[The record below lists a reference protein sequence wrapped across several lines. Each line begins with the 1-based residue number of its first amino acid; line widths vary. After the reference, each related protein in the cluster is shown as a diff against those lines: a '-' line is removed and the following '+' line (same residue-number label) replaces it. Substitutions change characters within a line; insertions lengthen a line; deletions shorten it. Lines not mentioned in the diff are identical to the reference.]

1 MDELANRADHGM
13 DAIRSRRQNGGLSW
27 LVAALTLAGLV
38 VAPVAVLVWMAFF
51 PEENIWPHLFS
62 TVLGTYVSSTLI
74 LMAGVG
80 ISVVVIGTGTAW
92 LVVSC
97 RFPGRRVFEWALL
110 LPLAVPAY
118 VIAYT
123 YTDLLEFAGPIQG
136 ALRALFDWQTK
147 RDYWFP
153 DIRTMGGAISMLSLV
168 LYPYVYA
175 MARAAFLEQSVCV
188 LEVSRTLG
196 SGVWRAFFSVALP
209 LARPAIAVGL
219 TLAMMET
226 LNDFGTVDYFAV
238 RTLTRGVFDVWF
250 FMGNPGGA
258 AQIALVMLL
267 FVVGLIW
274 IERKSRARQRFHH
287 TSTHVRALPGYHLTG
302 AKKIFAV
309 IACLLPIL
317 LGFIV
322 PASVLGYYAVGYFDT
337 SWTPEFLHY
346 TRNSLELAAV
356 SAIVTVAAAVLLAY
370 AVRLNP
376 SPAVRFGARLASVG
390 YAIPGAVL
398 AVGILIPAG
407 ALDNAVDAIARTHLG
422 FSTGLLLS
430 GTSTALVFAYMVR
443 FMAVSFGAVESGL
456 GKVTPNMDLA
466 SRALGHGPFST
477 LRKVHLPLIRGS
489 LLTAIVLVFV
499 DTMKE
504 LPATLVLRPFNF
516 QTLATYVYQYA
527 SDELL
532 EQCALA
538 ALTIVA
544 AGVLPV
550 IVLSRAISASRPG
563 HRRSA

>member
-1 MDELANRADHGM
+1 MDEAFSAHSAIDEARPVRHSGGGPWLLAAFV
-13 DAIRSRRQNGGLSW
+13 L
-27 LVAALTLAGLV
+27 AALV
-38 VAPVAVLVWMAFF
+38 VAPIAALVWIAFN
-51 PEENIWPHLFS
+51 PAENIWPHLFA
-62 TVLGTYVSSTLI
+62 TVLGTYLSSTLL
-74 LMAGVG
+74 LMTGVG
-80 ISVVVIGTGTAW
+80 VSVVLIGTGTAW

-123 YTDLLEFAGPIQG
+123 YTDLLEFAGPLQTG
-136 ALRALFDWQTK
+136 LRAIFGWETK

-153 DIRTMGGAISMLSLV
+153 DIRTMGGAIAMISLV

-196 SGVWRAFFSVALP
+196 STAWRAFFTVALP
-209 LARPAIAVGL
+209 LARPAIVVGL
-219 TLAMMET
+219 TLALMET

-238 RTLTRGVFDVWF
+238 RTLTRGVFDTWF

-258 AQIALVMLL
+258 AQIALVMLV

-274 IERKSRARQRFHH
+274 IERSSRARQRFHH
-287 TSTHVRALPGYHLTG
+287 TSSHVRALPGYQLTG
-302 AKKIFAV
+302 AKRAGAV
-309 IACLLPIL
+309 LACALPIL
-317 LGFIV
+317 LGFVV
-322 PASVLGYYAVGYFDT
+322 PASVLGYYAFEYFEQ
-337 SWTPEFLHY
+337 SWTADFLHY
-346 TRNSLELAAV
+346 AENSLKLSLISAV
-356 SAIVTVAAAVLLAY
+356 ATVAAAVLLGY

-376 SPAVRFGARLASVG
+376 GRGVRFASRLASVG

-398 AVGILIPAG
+398 AIGILIPAG
-407 ALDNAVDAIARTHLG
+407 ALDNAIDAFSREQFG
-422 FSTGLLLS
+422 FPTGLLLS
-430 GTSTALVFAYMVR
+430 GTTTALVFAYMVR
-443 FMAVSFGAVESGL
+443 FMAISFGAVEAGL

-466 SRALGHGPFST
+466 ARALGHGPLAT

-538 ALTIVA
+538 ALAIVA
-544 AGVLPV
+544 AGILPV